1 MIKRSLLL
9 ATLAMAGSVL
19 AADPT
24 PEQVQFFEGKIRPIL
39 TDKCYK
45 CHSVETGKSKGGLTL
60 DTREG
65 LLKGGES
72 GPGLKPGNPD
82 ASVLIKAV
90 LYTDKDL
97 QMPPKGEKLSAREIA
112 DLTTWVKMGAP
123 DPRKAKG
130 GKLSGLTDK
139 AKLHWSF
146 QPLKKVDP
154 PTVKNNAW
162 CFTQVDKFIMQ
173 KLEEKRMVPAP
184 GLLEKSTEVG
194 KPALLRRATYD
205 LTGLPPTPREIRAFL
220 ADASPTAFSK
230 VVDRLLASPQYGE
243 RWGRYWLDTARYS
256 DTTGRDGNQR
266 GNDYR
271 YPYAWTYRDW
281 VIKAFNDDLP
291 YDQFI
296 IQQLAA
302 DKVQDNPRENL
313 AALGFIT
320 VGERFPSENDIIN
333 DRIDTVTKGF
343 LALTVACARCHD
355 HMFDPIP
362 TKDYY
367 ALHGVFSSTMEP
379 SADDQ
384 PLLKAALDPTKK
396 ADFDKKIAAIDQKN
410 NDLYYKF
417 VGKESSEVRTKIA
430 AYVMNSYY
438 RKSMSDAEALKKAD
452 EYASSAKLDI
462 RGIGALLGRHVRRG
476 DSIFDPFMRF
486 ADAKPSEY
494 ASIAA
499 SIPTDAKLNPL
510 VAAGFKGA
518 TPKNLD
524 EVAGVYAKIFGSMD
538 AKAKDLLAK
547 VAAQAS
553 ASDAP
558 QDKNLLE
565 LAFFPFK

>member
-1 MIKRSLLL
+1 MVKRSLFFASL
-9 ATLAMAGSVL
+9 ALAGSAL
-19 AADPT
+19 AAEPT
-24 PEQVQFFEGKIRPIL
+24 PEQAQFFEGKIRPIL

-45 CHSVETGKSKGGLTL
+45 CHSAETGKSKGGLTL

-72 GPGLKPGNPD
+72 GPSVKPGNPD
-82 ASVLIKAV
+82 SSVLIKAV

-97 QMPPKGEKLSAREIA
+97 QMPPKGEKLSDREIA

-139 AKLHWSF
+139 AKMHWSF

-154 PTVKNNAW
+154 PTVKNKAW
-162 CFTQVDKFIMQ
+162 CFTQVDMFILQ
-173 KLEEKRMVPAP
+173 KLEEKRMVPSP
-184 GLLEKSTEVG
+184 GLLEHPRGLEYG

-205 LTGLPPTPREIRAFL
+205 LTGLPPTPAEIRAFL
-220 ADASPTAFSK
+220 ADTTPGAFAK
-230 VVDRLLASPQYGE
+230 VIDRLLASPQYGE

-291 YDQFI
+291 YDEFI
-296 IQQLAA
+296 KQQLAA
-302 DKVQDNPRENL
+302 DKIADNSRENL

-320 VGERFPSENDIIN
+320 VGERFPSENDVIN

-343 LALTVACARCHD
+343 LGLTVACARCHD

-367 ALHGVFSSTMEP
+367 ALHGVFSSTMEVP
-379 SADDQ
+379 SDEL
-384 PLLKAALDPTKK
+384 PLLKASLDPAKK
-396 ADFDKKIAAIDQKN
+396 ADFDKKVAAIDQKN

-417 VGKESSEVRTKIA
+417 IGKEATEVRSKIA
-430 AYVMNSYY
+430 PYVMNAHY
-438 RKSMSDAEALKKAD
+438 RRNNNDAEALKKAV
-452 EYASSAKLDI
+452 EYAEANKLDI
-462 RGIGALLGRHVRRG
+462 RGVGALIGRHVRRG
-476 DSIFDPFMRF
+476 DSIFDPF
-486 ADAKPSEY
+486 
-494 ASIAA
+494 
-499 SIPTDAKLNPL
+499 
-510 VAAGFKGA
+510 
-518 TPKNLD
+518 
-524 EVAGVYAKIFGSMD
+524 
-538 AKAKDLLAK
+538 
-547 VAAQAS
+547 
-553 ASDAP
+553 
-558 QDKNLLE
+558 
-565 LAFFPFK
+565 